1 ARREW
6 LYTLDYNPEGKTAYK
21 QNDWNTCRIECIGS
35 VMRTWINGIPT
46 AHLVDDVTPKGF
58 IALQVHSV
66 GKPEEAGQKIR
77 WRNIRIQT
85 QALKP
90 SPPDQLFVVNLI
102 ANSLSE
108 QEKKNG
114 VTLLWDGKS
123 TSGWRGAQKNTFPS
137 RGWEIADG
145 ALRVAKS

>member
-1 ARREW
+1 
-6 LYTLDYNPEGKTAYK
+6 
-21 QNDWNTCRIECIGS
+21 
-35 VMRTWINGIPT
+35 
-46 AHLVDDVTPKGF
+46 
-58 IALQVHSV
+58 
-66 GKPEEAGQKIR
+66 KIR

-90 SPPDQLFVVNLI
+90 SPPDQLFVVNRI

-123 TSGWRGAQKNTFPS
+123 TSGWRGAQKSTFPS

-145 ALRVAKS
+145 ALRVAKSSGAESQNGGDIVTEEEYSAFDLQFEFKLTEGANSGVKYFVTEKENTAGSA